1 MGDRKLLGAGR
12 AGMLYAVFASTLFS
26 RKLETT
32 QVPQTKRLLDPCL
45 LDWSQYCAKK
55 RVVLS
60 ELFGTRFENTLPK
73 SHAPRRLW
81 PLCIDNAEAERA

>member
-1 MGDRKLLGAGR
+1 
-12 AGMLYAVFASTLFS
+12 MLSAVFASKLLS

-45 LDWSQYCAKK
+45 LDWFGKLRDE

-60 ELFGTRFENTLPK
+60 ELLGTRFENTPPK
-73 SHAPRRLW
+73 SHATRRLW